1 METWNLF
8 STHDL
13 LVAVIGI
20 VGILSVFIVLGSASG
35 KVNKREVTM
44 KEFYSNLRRRE
55 AEAEAKRLDDE
66 SNYDTSSK

>member
-8 STHDL
+8 STNDL

-44 KEFYSNLRRRE
+44 KEFYANLRRRE

>member
-8 STHDL
+8 TTHDL

-20 VGILSVFIVLGSASG
+20 IGILSVFIVFGSATS

-44 KEFYSNLRRRE
+44 KEFYANLRRRE